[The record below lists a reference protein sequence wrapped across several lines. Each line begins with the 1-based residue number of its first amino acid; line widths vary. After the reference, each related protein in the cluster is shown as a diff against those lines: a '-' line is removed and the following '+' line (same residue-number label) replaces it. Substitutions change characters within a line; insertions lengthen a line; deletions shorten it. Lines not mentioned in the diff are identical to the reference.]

1 MAYKPLSRTLGSNA
15 AGEAKQKYD
24 LSASYIQGYRVT
36 SDAMLYGKVGYHYG
50 RFENPRGDA
59 QGMNGLGYG
68 LGAKYAVTPNVE
80 VGGEWEQVR
89 YKKSGDKA
97 TNNAFMATVGYRF

>member
-1 MAYKPLSRTLGSNA
+1 MAMPSRNTIYPLRIS
-15 AGEAKQKYD
+15 K
-24 LSASYIQGYRVT
+24 GYRVT

-68 LGAKYAVTPNVE
+68 LGAKYAVTPQC
-80 VGGEWEQVR
+80 G
-89 YKKSGDKA
+89 SGRRMGA
-97 TNNAFMATVGYRF
+97 GAL